1 MPPGLSTPTASQEG
15 SGPVPDPSQ
24 PTRRRIHL
32 SSLERQRLSSLNLT
46 PDPEME
52 PPPKPPRSCS
62 ALARHALK
70 SSFVGWG
77 LPVQSPQG
85 NCHPRRCADPG
96 WDRVGALSSCRGI
109 LGNTEGVVGI
119 PGRASL
125 SSAPFFSV
133 PPMPQ
138 HTHSVFTRL
147 AGPPSP
153 PCSLLPDWGRCWR
166 Q

>member
-15 SGPVPDPSQ
+15 VGPIPDPSQ

-62 ALARHALK
+62 ALARHALE

-77 LPVQSPQG
+77 LPVQGPQG

-109 LGNTEGVVGI
+109 LGNTEGSCGDPRPCQPLLCSI
-119 PGRASL
+119 LLSSSHAPTHTFSLYQARRASITTML
-125 SSAPFFSV
+125 SVA
-133 PPMPQ
+133 
-138 HTHSVFTRL
+138 
-147 AGPPSP
+147 
-153 PCSLLPDWGRCWR
+153 
-166 Q
+166 